1 MFNISGTGVHTI
13 LPNAGLPQITEQV
26 TINGYSQPGSQVN
39 TAVAPNPLNGTI
51 TIEIDGSNA
60 GTNVDVFHFDT
71 GSEDSQI
78 KGLVIGNFSESS
90 AIIIGASGITVQ
102 GNYIGTNPAGT
113 AAKPNEIGLTNTG
126 TGTSQGA
133 LIGGLNPAE
142 RNIISGNT
150 DGSTASAA
158 YPSTDWVIQG
168 NYIGVGADGVTAI
181 PNATTSGSGALSI
194 DDCSDV
200 LVGGDQVGAANVISG
215 NLSYGIAPD
224 NSPGLH
230 VAGNYI
236 GTDYTGTQAVPNL
249 MGIIISDD
257 QQGTVIGGPTSAERN
272 IISGNTIAGV
282 LTASSTGVIQVSG
295 NYIGLKK
302 TGVAALPNGTGMIIA
317 DDALVGGSVAKRN
330 VISGN
335 TIFNISVQGGQVPAS
350 GAEVSGNYIG
360 TNAAGDID
368 PAITSLQGEGVR
380 ISGNTSE
387 NLIGGEDGNIIAGNR
402 GAGVSV
408 RSWSITQFGVT
419 ATPTKSAILGNQIFE
434 NEAGGL
440 LTGSPGLGIDL
451 YRATVATVGGFPV
464 DLQADSYVG
473 LGVNANDAS
482 DSDTGPNNYIN
493 FPVLNSV
500 KQDGGEATINY
511 SLDAADSPTNQYRIE
526 FFGNDEADPSGYGEG
541 QTFLGAI
548 TSENGNS
555 QQTSLALPSGYSLE
569 GKYVSATTTAIDS
582 STDSGFGSTS
592 EFSRVVQLEDETEG
606 ESLASTGQS
615 TTLIFIAA
623 LSAATLGSAVLIR
636 RFKS

>member
-1 MFNISGTGVHTI
+1 MV
-13 LPNAGLPQITEQV
+13 
-26 TINGYSQPGSQVN
+26 
-39 TAVAPNPLNGTI
+39 
-51 TIEIDGSNA
+51 EIDGSDAGDVTGLGFLNGSDGSIVQGIVLNRF
-60 GTNVDVFHFDT
+60 GTNGIHID
-71 GSEDSQI
+71 
-78 KGLVIGNFSESS
+78 
-90 AIIIGASGITVQ
+90 ASGISIY
-102 GNYIGTNPAGT
+102 GNYIGTDPTGMISNGNGAAGYGSPNGSS
-113 AAKPNEIGLTNTG
+113 AA
-126 TGTSQGA
+126 GA
-133 LIGGLNPAE
+133 KVGGLLPAQ
-142 RNIISGNT
+142 RNIISGN
-150 DGSTASAA
+150 GAA
-158 YPSTDWVIQG
+158 GGYPRSDEVIQG
-168 NYIGVGADGVTAI
+168 NYVGLGADGITAI
-181 PNATTSGSGALSI
+181 PNSTTNASGAFSI

-200 LVGGDQVGAANVISG
+200 LVGGNQPSAANVISG
-215 NLSYGIAPD
+215 NDSYGIAPD

-230 VAGNYI
+230 IAGNYI
-236 GTDYTGTQAVPNL
+236 GTDYTGTQAVPNF

-257 QQGTVIGGPTSAERN
+257 QQDTVIGGPTAAERN
-272 IISGNTIAGV
+272 IISGNTLAGM

-295 NYIGLKK
+295 NYIGLNK

-335 TIFNISVQGGQVPAS
+335 TIFNISVQGGQVPSS

-360 TNAAGDID
+360 TNSAGDID
-368 PAITSLQGEGVR
+368 PTITSLQGEGVR
-380 ISGNTSE
+380 ISANTSE
-387 NLIGGEDGNIIAGNR
+387 NMIGGEIGNVIAGNR

-408 RSWSITQFGVT
+408 RSWTIAQFGFT
-419 ATPTKSAILGNQIFE
+419 ATPTKSAILGNQIYG
-434 NEAGGL
+434 NDAGGP
-440 LTGSPGLGIDL
+440 LTGASGLGIDL

-493 FPVLNSV
+493 FPVLNSLAQRDDQV
-500 KQDGGEATINY
+500 TINY
-511 SLDAADSPTNQYRIE
+511 SLDAADSPTDEYRIE

-548 TSENGNS
+548 TSNNGNN
-555 QQTSLALPSGYSLE
+555 QQTSFTLPSGYSLE